1 MGKMEATADDSKPF
15 PTPWIMQI
23 QGTVAILIRSLQSK
37 VQMEDSADDTLYDT
51 RTAGLQCSN
60 AKKENDGSL
69 SNRNERKFQME
80 RDEVD

>member
-1 MGKMEATADDSKPF
+1 M
-15 PTPWIMQI
+15 
-23 QGTVAILIRSLQSK
+23 AILIRSLQSK